1 MRTDAIR
8 VVQATAW
15 YPPYDIGGTE
25 VYLEGLIGELR
36 ALGVESSVLVPRH
49 PRAAGTY
56 AHAGTPVE
64 TYPVNEVPASDEM
77 RDGRPHLEFG
87 EFRARLARRKGGIYH
102 QHAWSRGCGPHHLR
116 AARELGLAT
125 VLTVHVPGTICLRGT
140 MLRYGTRPCDGRVE
154 ERACGACW
162 AQGRGMPRPLAGA
175 VARLPLPIARR
186 ARRGRTRA
194 ATALA
199 ARALG
204 SERRAQLAEMI
215 RNADRVVAVCAW
227 LHEALVANGVPPARL
242 VLSRQGLPSAYLGT
256 VRAPA
261 AAAWRDG
268 QGQLKLLYVGRWHP
282 VKGIDVIV
290 RAVRALPS
298 EANVQLT
305 VHAVAGKDEEAA
317 YEQSVRKLA
326 GGDPR
331 IAFAPPLARSEVA
344 EVMARHDALV
354 VPSLWL
360 ETGPLVVLE
369 AQAAGLYVVGSRL
382 GGIAEL
388 IAEGADGELVEAGYV
403 RAWTAAV
410 ARLAERR
417 ASGTLACRPREVRS
431 MAAVAAEMAT
441 LYRSLWRD

>member
-1 MRTDAIR
+1 MRNRAIR
-8 VVQATAW
+8 VLQATAW
-15 YPPYDIGGTE
+15 YPPYHIGGTE
-25 VYLEGLIGELR
+25 VYLEGLVGELR

-49 PRAAGTY
+49 PGAAITY
-56 AHAGTPVE
+56 AYAGTPVE
-64 TYPVNEVPASDEM
+64 TYPVSDPAPDEM
-77 RDGRPHLEFG
+77 RDGRPHFGFSEFQ
-87 EFRARLARRKGGIYH
+87 ARLAAHRGAVYH
-102 QHAWSRGCGPHHLR
+102 QHAWSRGCGPHHLH

-125 VLTVHVPGTICLRGT
+125 VLTVHVPGAICLRGT

-154 ERACGACW
+154 ERTCGACW

-186 ARRGRTRA
+186 ARGGRTRA

-204 SERRAQLAEMI
+204 AERRAQLAEMI

-227 LHEALVANGVPPARL
+227 LHEALAANGVPPARL
-242 VLSRQGLPSAYLGT
+242 VLSRQGLPSAYLDT

-261 AAAWRDG
+261 AATWRDG
-268 QGQLKLLYVGRWHP
+268 HGALRLLYVGRWHP

-290 RAVRALPS
+290 RAVRALPG

-305 VHAVAGKDEEAA
+305 VHAVSGTDEEAA
-317 YEQSVRKLA
+317 YGRSVRTLA
-326 GGDPR
+326 GVDPR
-331 IAFAPPLARSEVA
+331 IVFAPPLARSEVA

-354 VPSLWL
+354 VPSQCL

-369 AQAAGLYVVGSRL
+369 AQAAGLYVMGSRL

-388 IAEGADGELVEAGYV
+388 VADGASGELVEAGSV
-403 RAWTAAV
+403 LAWTAAV

-417 ASGTLACRPREVRS
+417 ASGTLACRPGEVRS
-431 MAAVAAEMAT
+431 MAAVAAEMAA
-441 LYRSLWRD
+441 LYQSLWRD